1 MISRDSPYQ
10 LMGSNK
16 RKKETQT
23 IVRHSQNG
31 NLSDGTVTA
40 LDSSGTFVHG
50 GQVSIHITGVTTS
63 TRNFFSC
70 SGDLSKSVTV
80 GGEISHDNQDV
91 LLQLVGVVLGSGQGK
106 TRGDDTFNSTAR
118 LAKTSLKKKQH

>member
-1 MISRDSPYQ
+1 
-10 LMGSNK
+10 MGSDK
-16 RKKETQT
+16 RRKKETQT

-50 GQVSIHITGVTTS
+50 GQVSIHITGVTTT

-70 SGDLSKSVTV
+70 SGDLSKSITV
-80 GGEISHDNQDV
+80 GGKIGHDNQDV
-91 LLQLVGVVLGSGQGK
+91 LLQLVCVVLGSGQGE
-106 TRGDDTFNSTAR
+106 TGGDDTFNSAATLVKAG
-118 LAKTSLKKKQH
+118 LKKEHH